1 MFDSY
6 EYNPAQKVNINAV
19 SGTLSRTCE
28 KSFFFSCEV
37 GSGAFERL
45 MSVNPDLCVKDRQSY
60 ICERVVI
67 LQSMLMGDDRVMF
80 ELIKKSDYEDLR
92 NAERSSHDGE

>member
-6 EYNPAQKVNINAV
+6 EYNPTQKVNINAV

-28 KSFFFSCEV
+28 KSFFFSCGV
-37 GSGAFERL
+37 GSSAFERL
-45 MSVNPDLCVKDRQSY
+45 MTDEPHLSVKGWQSY
-60 ICERVVI
+60 IRVHVVI
-67 LQSMLMGDDRVMF
+67 LQSMLMGDNRVMF

-92 NAERSSHDGE
+92 NAERSSHE

>member
-6 EYNPAQKVNINAV
+6 EYNPTQKVNINAV

-28 KSFFFSCEV
+28 KSFFYSCGA
-37 GSGAFERL
+37 GSSAFERL
-45 MSVNPDLCVKDRQSY
+45 MIDEPYLSVKDGPSY
-60 ICERVVI
+60 IHIRERVVI
-67 LQSMLMGDDRVMF
+67 LQAMLMGDNRVMF

-92 NAERSSHDGE
+92 NAERSNHE